1 MKNLLLTSFLFA
13 TEYLN
18 GQTNLLQN
26 KPNPFDKATLI
37 GVYMKEPTNYK
48 TAWIS
53 IEDLNGK
60 EIERIHM
67 DLNNEINEVQYKHRY
82 GKSGIFNYSLFVDYQ
97 LIDSKRMVFA
107 N

>member
-1 MKNLLLTSFLFA
+1 
-13 TEYLN
+13 
-18 GQTNLLQN
+18 
-26 KPNPFDKATLI
+26 
-37 GVYMKEPTNYK
+37 MKEHIDYK

-60 EIERIHM
+60 EIERIHI
-67 DLNNEINEVQYKHRY
+67 DLNNEINEVQYKHGY

-97 LIDSKRMVFA
+97 LIESKRMVFA